1 MRVRTVAGKLWCE
14 VEAPFPQFIKALR
27 MHFPVERNEARSE
40 GSVPRSPS
48 DVILDENSGF

>member
-1 MRVRTVAGKLWCE
+1 MAGKLWCE